1 MEKEW
6 YLRVT
11 ESDLFTRVD
20 LDVMREIADT
30 CCFEENHAAGKELFK
45 EGDSAEDLY
54 ILEKGS
60 VDLKAKGTVV
70 ATLSQKDDIFGW
82 SSFIEGGRYTATA
95 VCSTDI
101 DVIRIAGGPLNRIL
115 SKRPDV
121 GLVIFRRLAA
131 VFNRRLS
138 QIYRS
143 LLG

>member
-11 ESDLFTRVD
+11 ESDLFKGLD

-30 CCFEENHAAGKELFK
+30 CCFEENYAKNTDLFK
-45 EGDSAEDLY
+45 EGNSAGDLY

-60 VDLKAKGTVV
+60 VDLKVKGTVV
-70 ATLSQKDDIFGW
+70 ATLSQKDEIFGW
-82 SSFIEGGRYTATA
+82 SSFVEGGKYTATA

-101 DVIRIAGGPLNRIL
+101 DVIRIAAQQLNRIL
-115 SKRPDV
+115 SKRPEM
-121 GLVIFRRLAA
+121 GLIIFRRLAA
-131 VFNRRLS
+131 LFNKRLS
-138 QIYRS
+138 QIYQS